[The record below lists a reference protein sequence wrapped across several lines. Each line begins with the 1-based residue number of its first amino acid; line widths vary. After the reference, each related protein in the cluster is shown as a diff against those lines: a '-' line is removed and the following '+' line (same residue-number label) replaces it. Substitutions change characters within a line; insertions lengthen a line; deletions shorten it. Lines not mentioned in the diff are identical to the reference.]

1 MFYLR
6 RLCQSNR
13 KLALVI
19 FFEVLAIIAVG
30 LWSGCR
36 SLNTPGVYYDAINP
50 DYIGAI
56 FAFPG
61 VDNFCE
67 ISKFTYFP
75 FLGHLYHGTFSAMIQ
90 FVVLKLFGAGSI
102 ALFRVSNVLIFLV
115 VSILVYVIEY
125 RISSNHFISFL
136 SVVLLVS
143 SDCVIGITRTQY
155 YLMLHGTF
163 FLLLS
168 LFHVY
173 RAIIDRKD
181 NSVVWAGVFQGL
193 AFYGYF
199 SFLFFMP
206 VSLVLLVCAFQND
219 KIRIAFA
226 YFWSVV
232 LGSILYFWGYFDSAI
247 INIIGKNEKQQ
258 MITLTGFI
266 LSLILLSVVPLS
278 YLFDKRNRYIKKI
291 IFVYGITLVMLL
303 LGTIMAVG
311 KYWNIICP
319 KIISVLS
326 MTSDLS
332 GRNNQFILVVFAKL
346 LYNLISNTMAQSFMI
361 GRTVTDMEAF
371 WPVCLFC
378 LNAYVITIILRS
390 KKHVL
395 GFNKIEKSIIGIN
408 CYVIGYYI
416 SSLPLIS
423 KMQEQHLVPFLF
435 ILFGLC
441 GVEITYALKLN
452 DEFNIKYAINRIVV
466 AISCFGLILNIIN
479 TIQLED
485 TLNLTGG
492 GTGPYT
498 DAVTEFCLEANSE
511 GNKKNIVFVFPE
523 WGFYAPFIY
532 LTSNTCKAI
541 RGDDVNIEVL
551 QEYINEGKALKV
563 VSWDNNKIDD
573 VCDDI
578 NNAVSYEKVWH
589 SRDGNIA
596 FYERTYIKRGQ

>member
-90 FVVLKLFGAGSI
+90 FVVLKLFGSGSV

-173 RAIIDRKD
+173 KAIIDRKD
-181 NSVVWAGVFQGL
+181 NSVVWAGIFQGL

-226 YFWSVV
+226 YFWSVI

-303 LGTIMAVG
+303 LGTIVAVG
-311 KYWNIICP
+311 MYWNIICP

-332 GRNNQFILVVFAKL
+332 GRNDQFILVVFVRL
-346 LYNLISNTMAQSFMI
+346 LYNLLSNTTAQSFMI
-361 GRTVTDMEAF
+361 GRIATDMEAF

-435 ILFGLC
+435 IIFGLFGIELIYISEQRDKVFREQQWKKVTIAILC
-441 GVEITYALKLN
+441 LGVL
-452 DEFNIKYAINRIVV
+452 
-466 AISCFGLILNIIN
+466 LNISN
-479 TIQLED
+479 NKQLCLALD
-485 TLNLTGG
+485 VTGG
-492 GTGPYT
+492 SGTYT
-498 DAVTEFCLEANSE
+498 DAINEFCIEANNE
-511 GNKKNIVFVFPE
+511 DNKKNTVYVFPE

-541 RGDDVNIEVL
+541 RGDDVNVDEL
-551 QEYINEGKALKV
+551 KKYINEGKALKV

>member
-19 FFEVLAIIAVG
+19 FLEVLAIIAVG

-75 FLGHLYHGTFSAMIQ
+75 LLGHLYHGTFSAMIQ
-90 FVVLKLFGAGSI
+90 FVVLKLFGAGSV

-226 YFWSVV
+226 YFWSVI
-232 LGSILYFWGYFDSAI
+232 LGSILYFWGYFDSAL

-291 IFVYGITLVMLL
+291 IFVYGITLIMLL

-361 GRTVTDMEAF
+361 GRTVTVMEAF
-371 WPVCLFC
+371 WPVCFLC
-378 LNAYVITIILRS
+378 LNAYVITIILRR

-492 GTGPYT
+492 GYRTLYR
-498 DAVTEFCLEANSE
+498 C
-511 GNKKNIVFVFPE
+511 
-523 WGFYAPFIY
+523 
-532 LTSNTCKAI
+532 
-541 RGDDVNIEVL
+541 
-551 QEYINEGKALKV
+551 
-563 VSWDNNKIDD
+563 
-573 VCDDI
+573 
-578 NNAVSYEKVWH
+578 SY
-589 SRDGNIA
+589 
-596 FYERTYIKRGQ
+596 